1 MPFCS
6 LTCQLVRHYAE
17 TLEIS
22 LPGNNKDVTLQSGAF
37 RKCSQIVSL
46 GMVLEDH
53 VEISNLSVGSSNH
66 PAGPRA
72 KSGKRKL
79 ELEDSSDEEQ
89 IKIVDVKPELD
100 FNFSVSLAEIKGDYL
115 QPDEATETSL
125 AGTVA
130 DAACVAQSAPLISLQ
145 YEYINMHG
153 SKDCSE
159 RMLLKFKVLDPRSS
173 NESDHISLSIPMQTV
188 LGPLNSSA
196 PTKCDIFIQAADLLD
211 ELTKLLW
218 LQPAL
223 TTEAESSLQLDLR
236 AATDSKQC
244 SMWLPKVVQMDGG
257 RYTKG
262 MRIPLPD
269 LSKPKKFPVFCETGE
284 EVLNLLAML
293 QNWAWQKDISRE
305 EILQRQIVLWEHN
318 SLILSACAYSRK
330 RSAAGGSESCLLWE
344 IDCDRASERDSLGK
358 DRCST
363 FKSAVM
369 RYLSK
374 DGGLRVK
381 IT

>member
-1 MPFCS
+1 MPSCS

-22 LPGNNKDVTLQSGAF
+22 LPGKDKDVILQSGAF
-37 RKCSQIVSL
+37 RNYSQIVSL

-53 VEISNLSVGSSNH
+53 AEISNLSVGSNH

-89 IKIVDVKPELD
+89 IMTVDVKPELD

-115 QPDEATETSL
+115 QPDDEATVASL

-159 RMLLKFKVLDPRSS
+159 RILLKFKVLDPRSP

-188 LGPLNSSA
+188 LGPLNNNA

-218 LQPAL
+218 LQPAH
-223 TTEAESSLQLDLR
+223 TTESASSLQLDLR
-236 AATDSKQC
+236 AATDSKEC
-244 SMWLPKVVQMDGG
+244 SIWLPKVVQMDGG

-269 LSKPKKFPVFCETGE
+269 LSKPKRFPVFCETGE

-293 QNWAWQKDISRE
+293 QNWAWQKEISRE

-318 SLILSACAYSRK
+318 SLILSACAFSRK
-330 RSAAGGSESCLLWE
+330 RSTAEESCLLWE
-344 IDCDRASERDSLGK
+344 IDCDRAGERNSLGK
-358 DRCST
+358 GRCSA

-369 RYLSK
+369 QYLSK
-374 DGGLRVK
+374 DGCLRVK
-381 IT
+381 IS